1 MHPKCVRVLSFHS
14 ACIEKW
20 LLSTTF
26 QARTC
31 PNCRQTP
38 LVSDLEFEEIEN
50 EQTER
55 RATEQVERRT
65 AEQLMQR
72 FTFNDHA
79 HHPFLGG
86 GHVGVGIPA
95 FNSDRPTDDRHNDDY
110 SLFGWGVFNFLPS
123 PPVQP
128 PMTPRRPWSRS
139 VTAPEAAEFSMV

>member
-1 MHPKCVRVLSFHS
+1 MHVYSHPRSFHS
-14 ACIEKW
+14 PCIEKW

-50 EQTER
+50 EESER
-55 RATEQVERRT
+55 RATVQVERRA
-65 AEQLMQR
+65 AEQIHR
-72 FTFNDHA
+72 FSFSGDDHLHRPYHGINLSLGAGRPTFNDN
-79 HHPFLGG
+79 
-86 GHVGVGIPA
+86 V
-95 FNSDRPTDDRHNDDY
+95 RHEDY

-128 PMTPRRPWSRS
+128 PMTPPRPWSRS